1 MYNINPAVMLDL
13 IKKEKIRREC
23 ERSLMSFTRH
33 AWSIIEPAQEF
44 KENWHLEA
52 IAEHL
57 EAVSSGDINMLIISV
72 PPGCMK
78 SILVSVAFPAW
89 EWIKEPG
96 LRYLGASYGID
107 LAIRDAQKCRDVI
120 TSDWYRGY
128 WGEKVQIRAGDD
140 NKLKYS
146 LTSGGW
152 RMATSVGGRA
162 TGEHPDRK
170 IIDDP
175 HNAKQAESDAER
187 ESALTWF
194 DRTLSTRGMSRGA
207 RTILVAQRFNEQ
219 DLTGHI
225 LAEKFNGDHLCIPME
240 YDGNRRVTSLGWTD
254 PRQTKGELLWP
265 AMFNETQV
273 ADLKQRLGVYGC
285 TPAESPVLMSDLS
298 IKKIS
303 EIKKGDEVVGFKRRD
318 RDDGVHGRAT
328 LTPAVVEEVFKYENA
343 QIVKITLDS
352 GHVIRCTK
360 DHKWFTKMRSDSAHS
375 VNGFHYCAAGIGSKL
390 RRVCPPSLPVLSGD
404 ELRLAG
410 WLAGFFDGEG
420 TVSLGHKET
429 HKARYKSSG
438 QIRFFQGAGRNLP
451 LCEKLEYALTY
462 FGFKFRYDEDHRKDN
477 KTAACYGYR
486 QYTLQADSHAV
497 LPMFQRFLHI
507 VQPEKWRDR
516 IIGAALGAKFIKNKE
531 EVISIE
537 EDGQEDVYAL
547 KTSTGNYIVWGLASS
562 NSSGQLQQEPAPP
575 EGGILNTKFFQLWPP
590 ANGLPPF
597 EYVLQSYDCAF
608 TDKTSNDPTACTV
621 WAVFTHKGQRN
632 VMLIDAWDEYLTY
645 PDLRARAIMDWATE
659 YGGADKRSPHHK
671 ARRPDRVLVEE
682 KAAGISLIQDL
693 RLARVPVVTYNPG
706 GSDKIA
712 RAHQAAPTLE
722 LGIIWVPESGKNPG
736 HPVSWANSFMKQ
748 LSKFPRTPHDDYVD
762 TFTQAIIYLKDNQ
775 WFDLPKAKY
784 LEDMNPRVKEQRV
797 NPYAV

>member
-1 MYNINPAVMLDL
+1 MNINPAVMLDL
-13 IKKEKIRREC
+13 IRKEKTRREC

-57 EAVSSGDINMLIISV
+57 EAVSRGDINMLIISV

-120 TSDWYRGY
+120 TSDWYRSY
-128 WGEKVQIRAGDD
+128 WGERVQIRTGDD

-225 LAEKFNGDHLCIPME
+225 LAEKFSGDHLCIPME

-254 PRQTKGELLWP
+254 PRQNKGELLWP
-265 AMFNETQV
+265 AMFNEAQV
-273 ADLKQRLGVYGC
+273 SDLKQRLGVYG
-285 TPAESPVLMSDLS
+285 A
-298 IKKIS
+298 
-303 EIKKGDEVVGFKRRD
+303 
-318 RDDGVHGRAT
+318 
-328 LTPAVVEEVFKYENA
+328 
-343 QIVKITLDS
+343 
-352 GHVIRCTK
+352 
-360 DHKWFTKMRSDSAHS
+360 
-375 VNGFHYCAAGIGSKL
+375 
-390 RRVCPPSLPVLSGD
+390 
-404 ELRLAG
+404 
-410 WLAGFFDGEG
+410 
-420 TVSLGHKET
+420 
-429 HKARYKSSG
+429 
-438 QIRFFQGAGRNLP
+438 
-451 LCEKLEYALTY
+451 
-462 FGFKFRYDEDHRKDN
+462 
-477 KTAACYGYR
+477 
-486 QYTLQADSHAV
+486 
-497 LPMFQRFLHI
+497 
-507 VQPEKWRDR
+507 
-516 IIGAALGAKFIKNKE
+516 
-531 EVISIE
+531 
-537 EDGQEDVYAL
+537 
-547 KTSTGNYIVWGLASS
+547 
-562 NSSGQLQQEPAPP
+562 SGQLQQEPAPP
-575 EGGILNTKFFQLWPP
+575 DGGILNTQYFQLWSPS
-590 ANGLPPF
+590 NGLPQF

-632 VMLIDAWDEYLTY
+632 VMLIDAWDEHLTY
-645 PDLRARAIMDWATE
+645 PELRARAIMDWATE
-659 YGGADKRSPHHK
+659 YGGGDKRSPHHR

-736 HPVSWANSFMKQ
+736 HPVGWASGFMKQ

-775 WFDLPKAKY
+775 WFELPKAKY
-784 LEDMNPRVKEQRV
+784 AEDMNPRAQEPRI
-797 NPYAV
+797 NPYAI